1 MSTYRVILQLPDFFV
16 SSGIELIPQSI
27 TTAPGLIQLPGTK
40 FAFPTPTT
48 KMSAVCTT
56 ESRLVV
62 FEWHTV
68 TVQSLHFNSSD
79 IGVPTILLRPK
90 LQIKDFYKY
99 SIICQL
105 TKEMV
110 FLRMEAMF

>member
-1 MSTYRVILQLPDFFV
+1 MYVDLKAILQLPDFFV

-56 ESRLVV
+56 DSRLVV

-68 TVQSLHFNSSD
+68 TVQSLHFNNSD

-90 LQIKDFYKY
+90 LRIEDFYKY
-99 SIICQL
+99 SGIYL
-105 TKEMV
+105 FSKR
-110 FLRMEAMF
+110 FLLRI